1 VIGRDVLGAASDRRV
16 PEAAYV
22 TMKDYFVEMGVDAN
36 LMLRLLATP
45 HNDMYWLTHDELQLS
60 RLTNQPKSGE
70 ELVTGG
76 ESDEWMTASPKVAE
90 NLAKLA
96 RQMQKPR

>member
-1 VIGRDVLGAASDRRV
+1 VIGRDVPGAVSDRRV
-16 PEAAYV
+16 PAATYV

-45 HNDMYWLTHDELQLS
+45 HKDMYWLTSDELQLS

-76 ESDEWMTASPKVAE
+76 ESDEWMTASPRAAE

-96 RQMQKPR
+96 REMQKLR